1 MSDAELDNLVAR
13 TTVSIDPR
21 IMRLAKQ
28 RMRALGIRK
37 FSQYVALVLEKDQ
50 REGGPIVIIKEEDG
64 QYAVRRKRKK

>member
-1 MSDAELDNLVAR
+1 MSDDELDALVAR
-13 TTVSIDPR
+13 TTVSLDPR

-50 REGGPIVIIKEEDG
+50 REGGPLTVVKEEAPK
-64 QYAVRRKRKK
+64 YRRKR